1 MSKRGDNVAVRGCS
15 ELVVGF
21 AVALLACLL
30 ISLCGCKAQKVVE
43 RVEVPVVVT
52 QEHTIESVK
61 VDHVRDTLIQRDSI
75 YHYIKGDTVLIERW
89 HYLQGSTKAV
99 RVDTLIK
106 VDSVQVPVVTT
117 KVVTKTEQVEKPLHL
132 WQRALMLMS
141 GLALIAGALWV
152 AIKVRKI

>member
-99 RVDTLIK
+99 RVDTLFK

-117 KVVTKTEQVEKPLHL
+117 KVVTKTEQVEKPLHW
-132 WQRALMLMS
+132 WQRALMLMG
-141 GLALIAGALWV
+141 GLALIAVALWV
-152 AIKVRKI
+152 TIRARKI

>member
-1 MSKRGDNVAVRGCS
+1 MSKRGDNVAIRGCS

-99 RVDTLIK
+99 RVDTLFK

-132 WQRALMLMS
+132 WQRALMLMG
-141 GLALIAGALWV
+141 GLALIAVALWV
-152 AIKVRKI
+152 TIRARKI

>member
-1 MSKRGDNVAVRGCS
+1 MSKRGDNVAIRGCS

-21 AVALLACLL
+21 GVALLACLL
-30 ISLCGCKAQKVVE
+30 ISLCGCKAQRVVE

-106 VDSVQVPVVTT
+106 VDSVEVPVVTT
-117 KVVTKTEQVEKPLHL
+117 KVVTKTEQVEKPLHW
-132 WQRALMLMS
+132 WQRALMLMG

-152 AIKVRKI
+152 AIKARKI

>member
-21 AVALLACLL
+21 AVALLACLV
-30 ISLCGCKAQKVVE
+30 ISLCSCKAQKVVE
-43 RVEVPVVVT
+43 HVEVPVVVT

-61 VDHVRDTLIQRDSI
+61 VDHVRDTLIQRDSV

-89 HYLQGSTKAV
+89 HYIQGSTKAV

-106 VDSVQVPVVTT
+106 VDSVQVPVEVKT
-117 KVVTKTEQVEKPLHL
+117 VVTKTEQVEKPLHW
-132 WQRALMLMS
+132 WQRALMLMG
-141 GLALIAGALWV
+141 GLALIVGALWV
-152 AIKVRKI
+152 VIKARKI

>member
-21 AVALLACLL
+21 GVAMLACLL

-61 VDHVRDTLIQRDSI
+61 VDHVRDTLIQRDSV

-89 HYLQGSTKAV
+89 HYIQGTTSIAK
-99 RVDTLIK
+99 VDTLHIY
-106 VDSVQVPVVTT
+106 DSVPYPVTT
-117 KVVTKTEQVEKPLHL
+117 TKEVIKTEEVNVLHW
-132 WQRALMLMS
+132 WQRALMLLG
-141 GLALIAGALWV
+141 GLALIVGALWV
-152 AIKVRKI
+152 AIRARKT

>member
-1 MSKRGDNVAVRGCS
+1 MSKRGDNVAIRGCS

-117 KVVTKTEQVEKPLHL
+117 KVVTKTEQVEKPLHW
-132 WQRALMLMS
+132 WQRALMLMG

>member
-1 MSKRGDNVAVRGCS
+1 MRSFYLFLIIC
-15 ELVVGF
+15 LV
-21 AVALLACLL
+21 LLFD
-30 ISLCGCKAQKVVE
+30 GCKGTKTITE

-52 QEHTIESVK
+52 QEHHTESVK
-61 VDHVRDTLIQRDSI
+61 VDHVRDTLIQRDSV
-75 YHYIKGDTVLIERW
+75 YYYVKGDTVLIERW

-99 RVDTLIK
+99 RVDTLFK

-132 WQRALMLMS
+132 WQRALMLMG

>member
-117 KVVTKTEQVEKPLHL
+117 KVVTKTEQVEKPLHW
-132 WQRALMLMS
+132 WQRAMMLMG
-141 GLALIAGALWV
+141 GLALIAVALWV
-152 AIKVRKI
+152 TIRARKI